1 MFGSVGSTVVGVFS
15 AVVGSY
21 PGKLVLLVIFGI
33 VVWELVGDRF
43 RSGRGFGAGSGA
55 AAGSVFPAPAAG
67 SVDDPR
73 LFTYEQRM
81 AVGARD
87 GFRCVYCGESG
98 LLEMDHV
105 IPFSHGGP
113 TEVWNAQLLCG
124 KGVGCESNAHKGAVR
139 EDVARFEYLQ
149 RTGLEPVT
157 GMGIPAAV
165 ASVFVEEYGEQPIYG
180 VASAG

>member
-15 AVVGSY
+15 AVLGSY

-43 RSGRGFGAGSGA
+43 RFGRGVSSAPVADVAPAGVVAGSD
-55 AAGSVFPAPAAG
+55 F
-67 SVDDPR
+67 DPR
-73 LFTYEQRM
+73 LFSYEQRM
-81 AVGARD
+81 EVGERD
-87 GFRCVYCGESG
+87 GFRCAYCGGSG

-105 IPFSHGGP
+105 VPFSHGGP

-124 KGVGCESNAHKGAVR
+124 KGVGCESNAYKGAVR
-139 EDVARFEYLQ
+139 EDVARFEFFE
-149 RTGLEPVT
+149 RTGQQPVT

-165 ASVFVEEYGEQPIYG
+165 AWLFVRAYGEEPIYG
-180 VASAG
+180 VAAAG